1 MKNSLCKIEHV
12 DKFCVYPCLNESSKL
27 PQKHADK
34 RRLVSLCIAAC
45 LFSTTSFNVASE
57 SLSSVASQPLIK
69 QALSL
74 PFSKVLLARHLNQG
88 HALTIALA
96 NLVESINQMR
106 DEVAKAGLKNVER
119 RFDEHQKKSEQAFQD
134 KLMARQMA
142 RLKAMEASME
152 QYAALNNQAYD
163 LGKKTHETLTSIEQN
178 LATPIDARAAFKAGL
193 TLGQAKYNKAA
204 LERGIDPHV
213 LFNKTDNTGQ
223 DELIKADKAL
233 QDAEIKVSLE

>member
-1 MKNSLCKIEHV
+1 MKNKLAKFENVAKLNLNDFQHSRACSHNKNPYTRSAML
-12 DKFCVYPCLNESSKL
+12 FCVSAFL
-27 PQKHADK
+27 
-34 RRLVSLCIAAC
+34 
-45 LFSTTSFNVASE
+45 
-57 SLSSVASQPLIK
+57 LSSATFHANGETFLSATSQPAIK

-74 PFSKVLLARHLNQG
+74 PLSKVLLARHLNQG

-96 NLVESINQMR
+96 NLVEGINQMR
-106 DEVAKAGLKNVER
+106 AEVAKAGLENLGR

-134 KLMARQMA
+134 ELMARQMA

-233 QDAEIKVSLE
+233 QDAEIKVSVE